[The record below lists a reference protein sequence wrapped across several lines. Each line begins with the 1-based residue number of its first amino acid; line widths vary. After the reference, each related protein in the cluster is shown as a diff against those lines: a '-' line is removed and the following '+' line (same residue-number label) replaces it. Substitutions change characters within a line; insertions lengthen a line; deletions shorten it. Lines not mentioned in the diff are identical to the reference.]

1 MFSKNERARWDA
13 DTLRRND
20 FVSQRVLD
28 DSILVD
34 SRFVRE
40 RIGPHN
46 GFVRRNLCAGDFREH
61 AACTKEFFEP
71 DSRRDSETFFA
82 HREGDYHFLERSVTR
97 ALADPVDGAL
107 DLTDSRANGR
117 ERVGDR
123 HAQVVMTMSAERNA
137 VGIAEV
143 FADLGEHRTVFFRH
157 RVPHRVGQIQYGRAR
172 LHSGAADLA
181 KKVDVGSSGVFGG
194 EFHFAHVLA
203 AMANHRGDGFE
214 RLLASHV
221 QLYAK
226 VQIGGGEKNVQS
238 RGGGLFQCLDGR
250 VHVLFFCASERR
262 DGHGTDFLS
271 DLLDRFEVAER
282 RNREARFDHVYIQ
295 GRKLP
300 CQANLLL
307 GIHREA
313 RRLLAVTERSVKD
326 AYDVHRVSH
335 PVVTHGSGP
344 VVQFIF
350 ILLLIILSYTDPTEG
365 SVDLGELQ
373 VFLMVAKEGSFSR
386 AAERLYRTQP
396 AISLA
401 IRKLEDG
408 LGQPLFVRGARP
420 IRLTDAGTLL
430 KDYAE
435 RLINLRDEV
444 KKGLSELEGLKR
456 GELSLG
462 VNESSIHA
470 LLPALAKFR
479 ELHPGVQVRV
489 HRMFSRDIPHE
500 VLNYRLD
507 LGAVSFVP
515 RDAQLLA
522 TEILKDELTLVVPPK
537 HNLAK
542 KREVD
547 VAELGSENFIAHIVE
562 SPFRR
567 RVIELFAR
575 NRTALNMPI
584 EMPTIE
590 SIKRFVQMGMGVAIV
605 PRMCVQWEIEH
616 GWMKEVK
623 IRQLNMPRHLYLVS
637 RRGAR
642 LPHAAAELM
651 RILREE

>member
-1 MFSKNERARWDA
+1 
-13 DTLRRND
+13 L
-20 FVSQRVLD
+20 
-28 DSILVD
+28 
-34 SRFVRE
+34 
-40 RIGPHN
+40 
-46 GFVRRNLCAGDFREH
+46 
-61 AACTKEFFEP
+61 
-71 DSRRDSETFFA
+71 
-82 HREGDYHFLERSVTR
+82 
-97 ALADPVDGAL
+97 
-107 DLTDSRANGR
+107 
-117 ERVGDR
+117 
-123 HAQVVMTMSAERNA
+123 
-137 VGIAEV
+137 
-143 FADLGEHRTVFFRH
+143 
-157 RVPHRVGQIQYGRAR
+157 
-172 LHSGAADLA
+172 
-181 KKVDVGSSGVFGG
+181 
-194 EFHFAHVLA
+194 
-203 AMANHRGDGFE
+203 
-214 RLLASHV
+214 
-221 QLYAK
+221 
-226 VQIGGGEKNVQS
+226 
-238 RGGGLFQCLDGR
+238 
-250 VHVLFFCASERR
+250 
-262 DGHGTDFLS
+262 
-271 DLLDRFEVAER
+271 
-282 RNREARFDHVYIQ
+282 
-295 GRKLP
+295 
-300 CQANLLL
+300 
-307 GIHREA
+307 
-313 RRLLAVTERSVKD
+313 
-326 AYDVHRVSH
+326 
-335 PVVTHGSGP
+335 
-344 VVQFIF
+344 
-350 ILLLIILSYTDPTEG
+350 
-365 SVDLGELQ
+365 DLGELQ

-401 IRKLEDG
+401 IRKLEDS

-420 IRLTDAGTLL
+420 VRLTDAGTLL

-479 ELHPGVQVRV
+479 EKHSGVQVRV

-507 LGAVSFVP
+507 LGAISFVP

-522 TEILKDELTLVVPPK
+522 TEILKDELTLVVHPK
-537 HNLAK
+537 HLLAR

-547 VAELGSENFIAHIVE
+547 VAELGEEHFIAHSVE

-605 PRMCVQWEIEH
+605 PRMCVRWEIEH

-623 IRQLNMPRHLYLVS
+623 VRQLNMPRHVYLVS

-642 LPHAAAELM
+642 LPHAASELM